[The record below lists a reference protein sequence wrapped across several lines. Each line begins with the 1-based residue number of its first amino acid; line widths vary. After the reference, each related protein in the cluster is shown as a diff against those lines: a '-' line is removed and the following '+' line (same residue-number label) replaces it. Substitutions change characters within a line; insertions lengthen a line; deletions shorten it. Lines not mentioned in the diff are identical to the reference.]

1 MNVDERLNRL
11 ARLASE
17 DKTKRF
23 DRLYK
28 EIEKEDLL
36 VYAYEKIKGN
46 KGSATPGIDG
56 LTRFEWNDERTKNL
70 STQLR
75 NGTYQPQPVRR
86 VLIDKKNKP
95 GKKRPLGIP
104 TLADRVVQSAV
115 RLILEALY
123 EPIFMEC
130 SHGFRPHRACQTAIE
145 NIIDCPKVRIDWVIE
160 GDIKG
165 CFDNICHQKLIL
177 ILQHRIKDDRFL
189 KLIAKFLK
197 AGYFERERWNPTKAG
212 TPQGGIVSPILAN
225 IYLHELDAYVAS
237 EFNANQTSAQTD
249 AEKRARVNPVWTTV
263 SGRIG
268 YCRAMLAGK
277 RNMQGSPEEL
287 KEELRRLLAYK
298 KTIPCTTNPIKPRI
312 SYVRYADDFVI
323 VLRNLPK
330 ERAESIKS
338 KLSEWVSTELGL
350 ILSPEKTKITHIT
363 EGFVFLGYKIMA
375 KKDEAFHPKV
385 KIVVPFESIECK
397 IKDLQNICKMVSEPE
412 CRIIKHMNNTIQGW
426 MTYYRCATSPSRVMS
441 YMLSQAWWTYSRY
454 VKQKHQCSIASAAKR
469 WVGRAPSSRIN
480 PRGGQ
485 KTWYADEPTESGGIK
500 RHYLIC
506 SAVPKQTIRAV
517 AHGIRYGWL
526 KQNASNECSS
536 ERAVCSESC
545 SHGSESR

>member
-1 MNVDERLNRL
+1 MNVEERLHRL

-17 DKTKRF
+17 DMTKRF

-28 EIEKEDLL
+28 EIEKEDFLF
-36 VYAYEKIKGN
+36 YAYEKIKGN
-46 KGSATPGIDG
+46 RGSATPGIDG
-56 LTRFEWNDERTKNL
+56 LTRFEWTEERTQSL

-75 NGTYQPQPVRR
+75 DGTYQPQPVRR
-86 VLIDKKNKP
+86 VLIDKKNAP

-145 NIIDCPKVRIDWVIE
+145 NIIDCPKVRIDWIIE

-177 ILQHRIKDDRFL
+177 ILQRRIKDDRFL

-225 IYLHELDAYVAS
+225 IYLHELDAYVTS
-237 EFNANQTSAQTD
+237 EFGANQESAQTY
-249 AEKRARVNPVWTTV
+249 AERQERVNTEWTTV

-277 RNMQGSPEEL
+277 RNMQGSPEAI
-287 KEELRRLLAYK
+287 KEELRKLLTYK
-298 KTIPCTTNPIKPRI
+298 KKIPWVIKPIKPRV

-323 VLRNLPK
+323 VLRNLSK

-338 KLSEWVSTELGL
+338 KLSEWVSAELGL

-363 EGFVFLGYKIMA
+363 DGFIFLGYKIMA
-375 KKDEAFHPKV
+375 RKDDTSQPKV
-385 KIVVPFESIECK
+385 KLVIPFESVNCK
-397 IKDLQNICKMVSEPE
+397 IKDLQNICKMIGESEH
-412 CRIIKHMNNTIQGW
+412 RIIVHMNNTIRGW

-441 YMLSQAWWTYSRY
+441 YMLSQAWWTYARY
-454 VKQKHQCSIASAAKR
+454 MKQKHQCSVAFAAKR
-469 WVGRAPSSRIN
+469 WMERAPASRLN
-480 PRGGQ
+480 PRGDQ

-500 RHYLIC
+500 RHYLVC
-506 SAVPKQTIRAV
+506 SAVPKLTIRAV
-517 AHGIRYGWL
+517 AHKIRYGW
-526 KQNASNECSS
+526 KMQKASKECSS